1 MSVLRWSR
9 RKIDSFTT
17 GLTVKCS
24 GFGFGFT
31 TTIEEGGDGHRYG
44 VTLVLS
50 CSLSFKTTIEGR
62 LIVLRWSGRKI
73 DNPKM
78 EYKEDW

>member
-24 GFGFGFT
+24 RFGFGFI
-31 TTIEEGGDGHRYG
+31 TTIEEYG

-50 CSLSFKTTIEGR
+50 CSLFFKTTVEGR

-78 EYKEDW
+78 E